1 MLMIDAFIDH
11 LVYERR
17 LSRHTRKAYYTDLLQ
32 LAVYLQHHFP
42 TTQLEQA
49 SPQVLRTWMIHLFNE
64 GLSSRSINRKIA
76 SLRAFYRFL
85 HTRAYIHTEPTVKLK
100 ALKIKRSLPV
110 FLRAPELIRLLDY
123 HEFADTFE
131 GWRDKLV
138 LELLYGTGIRLAE
151 LLHLQ
156 DQDIYLY
163 DGTIKVLGKRNKE
176 RTIPLPRHLVQII
189 ERYRV
194 HRDRGTT
201 NPQRLLLVTAK
212 GAPGYPMLV
221 YRIVRKYLSAYTK
234 ADRHSPHVLRHTF
247 ATHLLDRGAD
257 LKAIQ
262 ELLGHESLAATQ
274 LYTHNSL
281 EKLQQV
287 FARAHPRA

>member
-1 MLMIDAFIDH
+1 MIAAFIDH

-17 LSRHTRKAYYTDLLQ
+17 LSKHTSQAYYTDLQ
-32 LAVYLQHHFP
+32 QFFAYLQRHLP
-42 TTQLEQA
+42 AVQA
-49 SPQVLRTWMIHLFNE
+49 AQARPQVLRAWMVYLADK
-64 GLSSRSINRKIA
+64 GLSSRSINRKVA

-85 HTRAYIHTEPTVKLK
+85 YSRAYIQTEPTVKLK
-100 ALKIKRSLPV
+100 TLKVKKSLPI
-110 FLRAPELIRLLDY
+110 FLRAPELLRLLDH

-138 LELLYGTGIRLAE
+138 LELLYGTGIRLSE

-156 DQDIYLY
+156 DQNIYLY
-163 DGTIKVLGKRNKE
+163 GGTIKVLGKRNKE
-176 RTIPLPRHLVQII
+176 RTIPFPQHLVQII
-189 ERYRV
+189 ERYRM
-194 HRDRGTT
+194 HRDKAAT
-201 NPQRLLLVTAK
+201 NPQGLLLVTAK

-221 YRIVRKYLSAYTK
+221 YKIVKKYLSAYTN

-247 ATHLLDRGAD
+247 ATHLLDKGAD

-287 FARAHPRA
+287 FAHAHPRA

>member
-1 MLMIDAFIDH
+1 MIAAFIDH

-17 LSRHTRKAYYTDLLQ
+17 LSKHTSQAYYTDLQ
-32 LAVYLQHHFP
+32 QFFAYLQRHLP
-42 TTQLEQA
+42 AVQAAQA
-49 SPQVLRTWMIHLFNE
+49 SPQVLRAWMVYLADK
-64 GLSSRSINRKIA
+64 GLSSRSINRKVA

-85 HTRAYIHTEPTVKLK
+85 YSRAYIQTEPTVKLK
-100 ALKIKRSLPV
+100 TLKVKKSLPI
-110 FLRAPELIRLLDY
+110 FLRAPELLRLLDH

-138 LELLYGTGIRLAE
+138 LELLYGTGIRLSE

-156 DQDIYLY
+156 DQNIYLY
-163 DGTIKVLGKRNKE
+163 GGTIKVLGKRNKE
-176 RTIPLPRHLVQII
+176 RTIPFPQHLVQII
-189 ERYRV
+189 ERYRM
-194 HRDRGTT
+194 HRDKAAT
-201 NPQRLLLVTAK
+201 NPQGLLLVTAK

-221 YRIVRKYLSAYTK
+221 YKIVKKYLSAYIN

-247 ATHLLDRGAD
+247 ATHLLDKGAD

-287 FARAHPRA
+287 FAHAHPRA

>member
-1 MLMIDAFIDH
+1 MIAAFIDH

-17 LSRHTRKAYYTDLLQ
+17 LSKHTSQAYYTDLQ
-32 LAVYLQHHFP
+32 QFFAYLQRHLP
-42 TTQLEQA
+42 AVQAAQA
-49 SPQVLRTWMIHLFNE
+49 SPQVLRAWMVYLADK
-64 GLSSRSINRKIA
+64 GLSSRSINRKVA

-85 HTRAYIHTEPTVKLK
+85 YSRAYIQTEPTVKLK
-100 ALKIKRSLPV
+100 TLKVKKSLPI
-110 FLRAPELIRLLDY
+110 FLRAPELLRLLDH

-138 LELLYGTGIRLAE
+138 LELLCGTGIRLSE

-156 DQDIYLY
+156 DQNIYLY
-163 DGTIKVLGKRNKE
+163 GGTIKVLGKRNKE
-176 RTIPLPRHLVQII
+176 RTIPFPQHLVQII
-189 ERYRV
+189 ERYRM
-194 HRDRGTT
+194 HRDKAAT
-201 NPQRLLLVTAK
+201 NPQGLLLVTAK

-221 YRIVRKYLSAYTK
+221 YKIVKKYLSAYTN

-247 ATHLLDRGAD
+247 ATHLLDKGAD

-287 FARAHPRA
+287 FAHAHPRA

>member
-1 MLMIDAFIDH
+1 MIAAFIDH

-17 LSRHTRKAYYTDLLQ
+17 LSKHTSQAYYTDLQ
-32 LAVYLQHHFP
+32 QFFAYLQHHLP
-42 TTQLEQA
+42 AVQAAQA
-49 SPQVLRTWMIHLFNE
+49 SPQVLRAWMVYLADK
-64 GLSSRSINRKIA
+64 GLSSRSINRKVA

-85 HTRAYIHTEPTVKLK
+85 YSRAYIQTEPTVKLK
-100 ALKIKRSLPV
+100 TLKVKKSLPI
-110 FLRAPELIRLLDY
+110 FLRAPELLRLLDH

-138 LELLYGTGIRLAE
+138 LELLYGTGIRLSE

-156 DQDIYLY
+156 DRNIYLY
-163 DGTIKVLGKRNKE
+163 GGTIKVLGKRNKE
-176 RTIPLPRHLVQII
+176 RTIPFPQHLVQII
-189 ERYRV
+189 ERYRM
-194 HRDRGTT
+194 HRDKAAT
-201 NPQRLLLVTAK
+201 NPQGLLLVTAK

-221 YRIVRKYLSAYTK
+221 YKIVKKYLSAYTN

-247 ATHLLDRGAD
+247 ATHLLDKGAD

-287 FARAHPRA
+287 FAHAHPRA

>member
-1 MLMIDAFIDH
+1 MIAAFIDH

-17 LSRHTRKAYYTDLLQ
+17 LSKHTSQAYYTDLQ
-32 LAVYLQHHFP
+32 QFSAYLQRHLP
-42 TTQLEQA
+42 TVQFAQA
-49 SPQVLRTWMIHLFNE
+49 SPQVLRSWMVCLADE
-64 GLSSRSINRKIA
+64 GLSSRSINRKVA

-85 HTRAYIHTEPTVKLK
+85 HSQAYIRTEPTIKLK
-100 ALKIKRSLPV
+100 TLKTKRSLPV
-110 FLRAPELIRLLDY
+110 FLRASELLRLLDH

-138 LELLYGTGIRLAE
+138 LELLYGTGMRLAE

-156 DQDIYLY
+156 DRDIYLY
-163 DGTIKVLGKRNKE
+163 GGTIKVLGKRNKE
-176 RTIPLPRHLVQII
+176 RTIPFPQHLVQII
-189 ERYRV
+189 ERYRM
-194 HRDRGTT
+194 HRDKITT
-201 NPQRLLLVTAK
+201 SPQGLLLVTAK
-212 GAPGYPMLV
+212 GTPGYPMLV
-221 YRIVRKYLSAYTK
+221 YKIVRKYLSAYTK
-234 ADRHSPHVLRHTF
+234 AERHSPHVLRHTF
-247 ATHLLDRGAD
+247 ATHLLDKGAD

-287 FARAHPRA
+287 FAQAHPRA

>member
-1 MLMIDAFIDH
+1 MIAAFIDH

-17 LSRHTRKAYYTDLLQ
+17 LSKHTSQAYYTDLQ
-32 LAVYLQHHFP
+32 QFFAYLQRHLP
-42 TTQLEQA
+42 AVQAAQA
-49 SPQVLRTWMIHLFNE
+49 SPQVLRAWMVYLADK
-64 GLSSRSINRKIA
+64 GLSSRSINRKVA

-85 HTRAYIHTEPTVKLK
+85 YSRAYIQTEPTVKLK
-100 ALKIKRSLPV
+100 TLKVKKSLPI
-110 FLRAPELIRLLDY
+110 FLRAPELLRLLDH

-138 LELLYGTGIRLAE
+138 LELLYGTGIRLSE

-156 DQDIYLY
+156 DRNIYLY
-163 DGTIKVLGKRNKE
+163 GGTIKVLGKRNKE
-176 RTIPLPRHLVQII
+176 RTIPFPQHLVQII
-189 ERYRV
+189 ERYRM
-194 HRDRGTT
+194 HRDKAAT
-201 NPQRLLLVTAK
+201 NPQGLLLVTAK

-221 YRIVRKYLSAYTK
+221 YKIVKKYLSAYTN

-247 ATHLLDRGAD
+247 ATHLLDKGAD

-287 FARAHPRA
+287 FAHAHPRA

>member
-1 MLMIDAFIDH
+1 MIAAFIDH

-17 LSRHTRKAYYTDLLQ
+17 LSKHTSQAYYTDLQ
-32 LAVYLQHHFP
+32 QFFAYLQRHLP
-42 TTQLEQA
+42 AVQAAQA
-49 SPQVLRTWMIHLFNE
+49 SPQVLRAWMVYLADK
-64 GLSSRSINRKIA
+64 GLSSRSINRKVA

-85 HTRAYIHTEPTVKLK
+85 YSRAYIQTEPTVKLK
-100 ALKIKRSLPV
+100 TLKVKKSLPI
-110 FLRAPELIRLLDY
+110 FLRAPELLRLLDH

-138 LELLYGTGIRLAE
+138 LELLYGTGIRLSE

-156 DQDIYLY
+156 DQNIYLY
-163 DGTIKVLGKRNKE
+163 GGNIKVLGKRNKE
-176 RTIPLPRHLVQII
+176 RTIPFPQHLVQII
-189 ERYRV
+189 ERYRM
-194 HRDRGTT
+194 HRDKAAT
-201 NPQRLLLVTAK
+201 NPQGLLLVTAK

-221 YRIVRKYLSAYTK
+221 YKIVKKYLSAYTN

-247 ATHLLDRGAD
+247 ATHLLDKGAD

-287 FARAHPRA
+287 FAHAHPRA

>member
-1 MLMIDAFIDH
+1 MIAAFIDH

-17 LSRHTRKAYYTDLLQ
+17 LSKHTSQAYYTDLQ
-32 LAVYLQHHFP
+32 QFFAYLQHHLP
-42 TTQLEQA
+42 AVQAAQA
-49 SPQVLRTWMIHLFNE
+49 SPQVLRAWMVYLADK
-64 GLSSRSINRKIA
+64 GLSSRSINRKVA

-85 HTRAYIHTEPTVKLK
+85 YSRAYIQTEPTVKLK
-100 ALKIKRSLPV
+100 TLKVKKSLPI
-110 FLRAPELIRLLDY
+110 FLRAPELLRLLDH

-138 LELLYGTGIRLAE
+138 LELLYGTGIRLSE

-156 DQDIYLY
+156 DQNIYLY
-163 DGTIKVLGKRNKE
+163 GGTIKVLGKRNKE
-176 RTIPLPRHLVQII
+176 RTIPFPQHLVQII
-189 ERYRV
+189 ERYRM
-194 HRDRGTT
+194 HRDKAAT
-201 NPQRLLLVTAK
+201 NPQGLLLVTAK

-221 YRIVRKYLSAYTK
+221 YKIVKKYLSAYTN

-247 ATHLLDRGAD
+247 ATHLLDKGAD

-287 FARAHPRA
+287 FAHAHPRA

>member
-1 MLMIDAFIDH
+1 MIAAFIDH

-17 LSRHTRKAYYTDLLQ
+17 LSKHTSQAYYTDLQ
-32 LAVYLQHHFP
+32 QFFAYLQRHLP
-42 TTQLEQA
+42 AVQAAQA
-49 SPQVLRTWMIHLFNE
+49 SPQVLRAWMVYLADK
-64 GLSSRSINRKIA
+64 GLSSRSINRKVA
-76 SLRAFYRFL
+76 ALRAFYRFL
-85 HTRAYIHTEPTVKLK
+85 YSRAYIQTEPTVKLK
-100 ALKIKRSLPV
+100 TLKVKKSLPI
-110 FLRAPELIRLLDY
+110 FLRAPELLRLLDH

-138 LELLYGTGIRLAE
+138 LELLYGTGIRLSE

-156 DQDIYLY
+156 DQNIYLY
-163 DGTIKVLGKRNKE
+163 GGTIKVLGKRNKE
-176 RTIPLPRHLVQII
+176 RTIPFPQHLVQII
-189 ERYRV
+189 ERYRM
-194 HRDRGTT
+194 HRDKAAT
-201 NPQRLLLVTAK
+201 NPQGLLLVTAK

-221 YRIVRKYLSAYTK
+221 YKIVKKYLSAYTN

-247 ATHLLDRGAD
+247 ATHLLDKGAD

-287 FARAHPRA
+287 FAHAHPRA

>member
-1 MLMIDAFIDH
+1 MIAAFIDH

-17 LSRHTRKAYYTDLLQ
+17 LSKHTSQAYYTDLQ
-32 LAVYLQHHFP
+32 QFFAYLQRHLP
-42 TTQLEQA
+42 AVQAAQA
-49 SPQVLRTWMIHLFNE
+49 SPQVLRAWMVYLADK
-64 GLSSRSINRKIA
+64 GLSSRSINRKVA

-85 HTRAYIHTEPTVKLK
+85 YSRAYIQTEPTVKLK
-100 ALKIKRSLPV
+100 TLKVKKSLPV
-110 FLRAPELIRLLDY
+110 FLRAPELLRLLDH

-138 LELLYGTGIRLAE
+138 LELLYGTGIRLSE

-156 DQDIYLY
+156 DRNIYLY
-163 DGTIKVLGKRNKE
+163 GGTIKVLGKRNKE
-176 RTIPLPRHLVQII
+176 RTIPFPQHLVQII
-189 ERYRV
+189 ERYRM
-194 HRDRGTT
+194 HRDKAAT
-201 NPQRLLLVTAK
+201 NPQGLLLVTAK

-221 YRIVRKYLSAYTK
+221 YKIVKKYLSAYTN

-247 ATHLLDRGAD
+247 ATHLLDKGAD

-287 FARAHPRA
+287 FAHAHPRA

>member
-1 MLMIDAFIDH
+1 MIAAFIDH

-17 LSRHTRKAYYTDLLQ
+17 LSKHTSQAYYTDLQ
-32 LAVYLQHHFP
+32 QFFAYLQRHLP
-42 TTQLEQA
+42 AVQAAQA
-49 SPQVLRTWMIHLFNE
+49 SPQVLRAWMVYLADK
-64 GLSSRSINRKIA
+64 GLSSRSINRKVA

-85 HTRAYIHTEPTVKLK
+85 YSRAYIQTEPTVKLK
-100 ALKIKRSLPV
+100 TLKVKKSLPI
-110 FLRAPELIRLLDY
+110 FLRAPELLRLLDH

-138 LELLYGTGIRLAE
+138 LELLYGTGIRLSE

-156 DQDIYLY
+156 DQNIYLY
-163 DGTIKVLGKRNKE
+163 GGTIKVLGKRNKE
-176 RTIPLPRHLVQII
+176 RTIPFPQHLVQII
-189 ERYRV
+189 ERYRM
-194 HRDRGTT
+194 HRDKAAT
-201 NPQRLLLVTAK
+201 NPQGLLLVTAK

-221 YRIVRKYLSAYTK
+221 YKIVKKYLSAYTN

-247 ATHLLDRGAD
+247 ATHLLDKGAD

-287 FARAHPRA
+287 FAHAHPRA

>member
-1 MLMIDAFIDH
+1 MIAAFIDH

-17 LSRHTRKAYYTDLLQ
+17 LSKHTSQAYYTDLQ
-32 LAVYLQHHFP
+32 QFFAYLQRHLP
-42 TTQLEQA
+42 AVQAAQA
-49 SPQVLRTWMIHLFNE
+49 SPQVLRAWMVYLADK
-64 GLSSRSINRKIA
+64 GLSSRSINRKVA

-85 HTRAYIHTEPTVKLK
+85 YSRAYIQTEPTVKLK
-100 ALKIKRSLPV
+100 TLKVKKSLPI
-110 FLRAPELIRLLDY
+110 FLRAPELLRLLDH

-138 LELLYGTGIRLAE
+138 LELLYGTGIRLSE

-156 DQDIYLY
+156 DRNIYLY
-163 DGTIKVLGKRNKE
+163 GGTIKVLGKRNKE
-176 RTIPLPRHLVQII
+176 RTIPFPQHLVQII
-189 ERYRV
+189 ERYRM
-194 HRDRGTT
+194 HRDKAAT
-201 NPQRLLLVTAK
+201 NPQGLLLVTAK

-221 YRIVRKYLSAYTK
+221 YKIVKKYLSAYTN

-247 ATHLLDRGAD
+247 ATHLLDKGAD

-274 LYTHNSL
+274 LYTHKVTAS
-281 EKLQQV
+281 
-287 FARAHPRA
+287 FCPRSP